1 MGICAYCF
9 KNEDHTEKTIHLLD
23 DDEIPDPIND
33 IYKLLPD
40 KTCFKC
46 NKQSLMRPRVD
57 EKYPQPNLIYCTGCD
72 VFFSIK
78 EFSSST
84 YDSNNPI
91 DML

>member
-9 KNEDHTEKTIHLLD
+9 ENEDHTEKTIHLLD

-57 EKYPQPNLIYCTGCD
+57 EKYPQPNLIYCNTCD